1 MEDQNSPLF
10 DGTKKTMPAGVTG
23 TGTIRT
29 QIEPLYNEKLD
40 FNTIK
45 NNPVLK
51 PLSEINNGYINMEL
65 IINRAL
71 WEFQENKIQIDGMI
85 EANPK
90 YSETIILSKF
100 QNILGYVKQIIQ
112 AQDIQKENMKRA
124 INEMIKI
131 VEQEY
136 GVLEEEPVSTKKNIH
151 KEFKE
156 ADKEKLITE
165 EVKNETPIAS
175 SDTEDEAY
183 HSDLL
188 DKELPLPNIKK
199 KSKREGYTPILNE
212 GAKSDTN

>member
-1 MEDQNSPLF
+1 MEDPNYPSF

-29 QIEPLYNEKLD
+29 QIEPLYNEKSLD

-51 PLSEINNGYINMEL
+51 PLSEINNGYVNMEL
-65 IINRAL
+65 LINRAL
-71 WEFQENKIQIDGMI
+71 WEYQENKIQIDNMI

-100 QNILGYVKQIIQ
+100 QSILGYVKQIIQ

-124 INEMIKI
+124 INEMVKI

-136 GVLEEEPVSTKKNIH
+136 GILEDEPVTTKKTNQ
-151 KEFKE
+151 KEPKSI
-156 ADKEKLITE
+156 DKEIFLTD
-165 EVKNETPIAS
+165 EVKTEIPNTSNDVEVETFS
-175 SDTEDEAY
+175 
-183 HSDLL
+183 SDLL
-188 DKELPLPNIKK
+188 DKELPLPKK